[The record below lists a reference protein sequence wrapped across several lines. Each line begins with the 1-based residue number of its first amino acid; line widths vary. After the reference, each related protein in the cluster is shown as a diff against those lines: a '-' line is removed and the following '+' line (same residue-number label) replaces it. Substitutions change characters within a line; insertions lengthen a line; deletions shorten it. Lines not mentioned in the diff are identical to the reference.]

1 MKFVLHKR
9 AQINDVFMSKKW
21 PYKLTYSLSYFPNR
35 RGGSNQPAA
44 LELRFIRVE
53 KTASRAELGLDPF
66 LKYIS
71 TDSAQLIFNGN
82 SLKIGYNWK
91 LY

>member
-9 AQINDVFMSKKW
+9 AQINGVFISKKL

-35 RGGSNQPAA
+35 RGSNQPAA

-66 LKYIS
+66 WKYIS